1 MADYAIT
8 GKKGNGKSL
17 TALSFIQDALKDNK
31 RVATNLNV
39 KLENLMHHS
48 SKKVV
53 MRIPD
58 HPTVEDLNAIGRGQN
73 GVVEEDNGII
83 ILDEC
88 SHFFNARQFGDKG
101 RSSVLEWLTQSRKL
115 GWDVY
120 YIMQGLPQLDKQIRE
135 TQIEYSIV
143 VKRTDKWPI
152 PFVTPLSALILGE
165 KNKIKFPKGQLIVTK
180 HGVERDSL
188 IVSRR
193 WSRSTQFYEA
203 YDTQQLFKSQAGATD
218 WDFVGLHTQLSAY
231 HLKGRYMPPP
241 PDNSIYLKIA
251 FYYLVLLAVKVTNSN
266 RQQVH
271 HVLNLKMA

>member
-17 TALSFIQDALKDNK
+17 TAIGIIRDALRDNK

-39 KLENLMHHS
+39 NLDALMS
-48 SKKVV
+48 PKSKKTV

-58 HPTVEDLNAIGRGQN
+58 HPSVNDLKAIGRGQS
-73 GVVEEDNGII
+73 GKVEEDNGII

-101 RSSVLEWLTQSRKL
+101 RSDVLEWLTQSRKL

-135 TQIEYSIV
+135 TQIEYSIII
-143 VKRTDKWPI
+143 KRTDKWPI
-152 PFVTPLSALILGE
+152 PFVTSFSALLLGD
-165 KNKIKFPKGQLIVTK
+165 KNKIKFPKGQLVITK

-188 IVSRR
+188 VISRR
-193 WSRSTQFYEA
+193 WYRSQELYDA
-203 YDTQQLFKSQAGATD
+203 YDTQQIFQPSPSAFD
-218 WDFVGLHTQLSAY
+218 WDFVGLHTQLSAW
-231 HLKGRYMPPP
+231 HLRGRYMQAEF
-241 PDNSIYLKIA
+241 SRVVYLKA
-251 FYYLVLLAVKVTNSN
+251 LFYYLCCIPASLFKIPRTNLYHILS
-266 RQQVH
+266 R
-271 HVLNLKMA
+271 